1 MEKRLVELE
10 VRYTHL
16 ERQVD
21 ELSQVVFEQ
30 QKLLDRMAKDLAALR
45 SRITTPDDDAPDEPP
60 PHY

>member
-1 MEKRLVELE
+1 MEKRVVELE

-16 ERQVD
+16 ERQLD

-45 SRITTPDDDAPDEPP
+45 ARVTSPDDDAPDEPP